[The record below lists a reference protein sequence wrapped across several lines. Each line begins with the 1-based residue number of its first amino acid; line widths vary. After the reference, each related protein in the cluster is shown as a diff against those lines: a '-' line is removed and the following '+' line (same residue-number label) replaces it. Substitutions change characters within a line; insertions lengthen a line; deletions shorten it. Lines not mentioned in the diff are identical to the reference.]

1 MKRLSNNIYQINA
14 LVSNIY
20 VITTPAGLVLI
31 DAGLPSAHRMIMRA
45 VNQIGFHVGDIS
57 QILITHADPDHYGA
71 IPALRRHS
79 TLTVAASSI
88 EADAMAIGGMSRS
101 LKPHGLEHITYSL
114 LAPLMKTAAVMVDRQ
129 LLDGDTIPIMNG
141 LSVIAT
147 PGHTPGHL
155 SFFLP
160 EQRFLF
166 CGDSIVFSAGSVKPS
181 VGANTWDV
189 SIAQQSF
196 KKQMDL
202 HPSLILG
209 GHGLIQLT
217 S

>member
-14 LVSNIY
+14 LVSDIY

-31 DAGLPSAHRMIMRA
+31 DAGLPSAFRTIMRA

-79 TLTVAASSI
+79 NLTVAVSAI
-88 EADAMAIGGMSRS
+88 EATAMAKGGMSRD

-114 LAPLMKTAAVMVDRQ
+114 LSPVMKSDSVQVDRQ
-129 LLDGDTIPIMNG
+129 LLDGDIIPIMEG
-141 LSVIAT
+141 LSAIAT

-160 EQRFLF
+160 EQRILF
-166 CGDSIVFSAGSVKPS
+166 CGDSMVFSAGSVKPS
-181 VGANTWDV
+181 VGANTWDE
-189 SIAQQSF
+189 AMARQSF
-196 KKQMDL
+196 EKQMDL

-209 GHGLIQLT
+209 GHGLIRLT